1 MFYGS
6 SPMGTLVTYPVRTE
20 RRKGRGASGN
30 VPVRFESTHYEVADD
45 GWSFDA
51 ELPPLRTEVS
61 VETPRTAI
69 TRNSSPDIGFERS
82 INPYRGCEHGC
93 VYCYARP
100 THAFI
105 GLSPGLDFETRLIA
119 RPELPDLLV
128 RELSARRY
136 RPKVIAMGTNT
147 DPYQP
152 IEREFGVTRRVLRT
166 LLEFRHP
173 VGIVTKGTLI
183 ERDLDILG
191 ELGRAGLARVGISI
205 TTLDPDVA
213 RKMEPRAPAPA
224 RRLRTIERLTG
235 SGCPVRV
242 MVSPIVPGLTDHE
255 MEGIMTEARDA
266 GAVAAGY
273 VMLRLPLEVAELFR
287 TWLEE
292 RFPERAVRVMN
303 RVRETRGGRDY
314 DPDWGKRMTG
324 TGVLADMIARRFR
337 LASSR
342 LGLPRE
348 LAPLRT
354 DLFRVPV
361 RSGEQMSLF

>member
-1 MFYGS
+1 
-6 SPMGTLVTYPVRTE
+6 
-20 RRKGRGASGN
+20 
-30 VPVRFESTHYEVADD
+30 
-45 GWSFDA
+45 
-51 ELPPLRTEVS
+51 
-61 VETPRTAI
+61 
-69 TRNSSPDIGFERS
+69 
-82 INPYRGCEHGC
+82 
-93 VYCYARP
+93 
-100 THAFI
+100 
-105 GLSPGLDFETRLIA
+105 
-119 RPELPDLLV
+119 
-128 RELSARRY
+128 
-136 RPKVIAMGTNT
+136 
-147 DPYQP
+147 
-152 IEREFGVTRRVLRT
+152 
-166 LLEFRHP
+166 
-173 VGIVTKGTLI
+173 
-183 ERDLDILG
+183 
-191 ELGRAGLARVGISI
+191 
-205 TTLDPDVA
+205 
-213 RKMEPRAPAPA
+213 
-224 RRLRTIERLTG
+224 
-235 SGCPVRV
+235 
-242 MVSPIVPGLTDHE
+242 VSPIVPGLTDHE